1 MEVECITRCRAYL
14 GVSCPLMPKPSHC
27 CYWRLSYP
35 KFSFQSFFSQLL
47 VHCHAVKSVFT
58 SWHHFRVYHKTS
70 VGGVAQSKCQGKSC
84 CWVPAPF
91 SAVPAPIQG
100 SSRLVGDESI
110 TTLPL
115 PDLPGVPDTQTQH
128 TMCASG
134 TRAIWRA
141 QVASGCTSSLTGQRG
156 MVSDWELRA
165 QAARTM
171 LTMNKRQG
179 Q

>member
-14 GVSCPLMPKPSHC
+14 GVSCPLTPKPSHC

-58 SWHHFRVYHKTS
+58 SWHHFRVYYKTS

-110 TTLPL
+110 THHPSS
-115 PDLPGVPDTQTQH
+115 PRSPRCSRH
-128 TMCASG
+128 TNTTHHVCLRDKGHMEG
-134 TRAIWRA
+134 T
-141 QVASGCTSSLTGQRG
+141 GGQWLHQQSHR
-156 MVSDWELRA
+156 S
-165 QAARTM
+165 ARD
-171 LTMNKRQG
+171 G
-179 Q
+179 E